1 METDTANVVADVADG
16 AGTVAVNS
24 VNTAV
29 FVLAVVLIIVSI
41 VLCIIILLQSKRS
54 AGLGAVSAVS
64 SADTYWSRNKGN
76 SMEGA
81 LERYTKIGGALFMI
95 IAFIIN
101 LSASFKLDRKYK
113 CGYPAYTW
121 SDKYTPCQLFKL
133 FGFRIMQSQY
143 GSSIIE

>member
-1 METDTANVVADVADG
+1 MKVYSNYIERSIKINMETDTTNVVANAADSAG
-16 AGTVAVNS
+16 AVVVNS

-101 LSASFKLDRKYK
+101 LLS
-113 CGYPAYTW
+113 
-121 SDKYTPCQLFKL
+121 
-133 FGFRIMQSQY
+133 
-143 GSSIIE
+143 